1 MAAKKNKLQLRNG
14 KKNKKELGLI
24 AATVLML
31 ALLIAGLFY
40 TRTEAYLARHSQATT
55 TVQQPKK
62 VVEGAESTEAAEM
75 TAETTEAPSAP
86 APAPSTELVWEKQDA
101 PVQLPI
107 LMYHAIHVM
116 APGEEANANLIVDPT
131 TFESHLKALQEAGYY
146 AVSPEEAYK
155 ILTENVLPQG
165 KKVVWLTFDDS
176 LWDFYDIAYPLLK
189 QYQMQATNNVI
200 TGTVGQEANL
210 SLDEMKEMKE
220 NGISLQGHTITHP
233 ALGNIDPAQ
242 QNTELAESKTYLDS
256 NLNQDTISFAYP
268 SGSYTEETIA
278 IAEQNNYKMALTT
291 NEGLASAA
299 DGLLSLNRVRVLPYM
314 TAEIL
319 LQTIATP

>member
-1 MAAKKNKLQLRNG
+1 MAGKRNKSPQRNG
-14 KKNKKELGLI
+14 KKDRKELGLI
-24 AATVLML
+24 AATVVML
-31 ALLIAGLFY
+31 VLLIAGLLY
-40 TRTEAYLARHSQATT
+40 TRSDNFLSQYSKASTTSQEPQKVVVETETT
-55 TVQQPKK
+55 TETV
-62 VVEGAESTEAAEM
+62 
-75 TAETTEAPSAP
+75 ETTEASETA
-86 APAPSTELVWEKQDA
+86 ASTTSSEIIWEKQDA